1 MFPIGLTA
9 QNGNTAEEMSFAT
22 QAEEE
27 TEDAEES
34 AFEDTGLT
42 KFEPTEQE
50 RFSDKAEQLVHDADD
65 LVTFI
70 VVTEQKPQLELFSV
84 SEIAAQTSS
93 VQKHLS
99 KQEKALDAVQ
109 TAVKSAF
116 GKEEGFELG
125 YTYTVATTGFSV
137 TTAFG
142 NKAELEAIK
151 GVKTVYEAPV
161 FSLPV
166 EQDAE
171 TMTNNATTMIGAD
184 IVNGTGYTGKGL
196 TNGAPD
202 GAPLVIFGSFMEF
215 LG

>member
-1 MFPIGLTA
+1 MKGNLKRFLAALLALTLVFSFVPPVVQADAATTASGQRGPIGLTA

-42 KFEPTEQE
+42 KFEPTDTE
-50 RFSDKAEQLVHDADD
+50 RFSDKAEALVHDADD

-99 KQEKALDAVQ
+99 KQEKALNAVQ
-109 TAVKSAF
+109 AAVKSAF
-116 GKEEGFELG
+116 GKEAGFELG
-125 YTYTVATTGFSV
+125 YTYTVATTGFAV

-142 NKAELEAIK
+142 NKADPEY
-151 GVKTVYEAPV
+151 G
-161 FSLPV
+161 
-166 EQDAE
+166 
-171 TMTNNATTMIGAD
+171 G
-184 IVNGTGYTGKGL
+184 
-196 TNGAPD
+196 
-202 GAPLVIFGSFMEF
+202 
-215 LG
+215 